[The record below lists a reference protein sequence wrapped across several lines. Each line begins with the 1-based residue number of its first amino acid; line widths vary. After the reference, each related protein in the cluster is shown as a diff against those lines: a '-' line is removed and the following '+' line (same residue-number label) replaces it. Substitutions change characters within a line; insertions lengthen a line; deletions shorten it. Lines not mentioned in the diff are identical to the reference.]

1 MYVISKSNEIPK
13 RPWYVSDNAKNNE
26 DIKSL
31 PV

>member
-1 MYVISKSNEIPK
+1 MYVISKSNEIFR
-13 RPWYVSDNAKNNE
+13 RPWYVLDNAKNNE